1 MTRQLKIDFV
11 SDVACPWCAVGLNSM
26 EEALRRTADIVAA
39 DIAFQ
44 PFELNPGTPAG
55 GVNHAEHLA
64 RVYGAG
70 PEQMAASQKALQERA
85 AGVGVQLNFTAQSRI
100 YNTFDAHRLLHWAR
114 SQGLQRE
121 LKHALFKANFTDN
134 LDISDM
140 GVLAGIA
147 ASVGLNADAAREVL
161 VSQRHAAEV
170 RAAEQLWQSRGIQG
184 VPAIIINMKWLV
196 SGGQPPEYFVE
207 VFRSIAAELDSA
219 VQSS

>member
-1 MTRQLKIDFV
+1 
-11 SDVACPWCAVGLNSM
+11 
-26 EEALRRTADIVAA
+26 
-39 DIAFQ
+39 
-44 PFELNPGTPAG
+44 
-55 GVNHAEHLA
+55 
-64 RVYGAG
+64 
-70 PEQMAASQKALQERA
+70 MAASQKALQVRA

-114 SQGLQRE
+114 SQGLQRQ

-134 LDISDM
+134 LDISDT

-147 ASVGLNADAAREVL
+147 ASVGLNADTAREVL

-196 SGGQPPEYFVE
+196 SGGQPPEYFAE
-207 VFRSIAAELDSA
+207 VFRSIAAELESA
-219 VQSS
+219 TQPA

>member
-1 MTRQLKIDFV
+1 MTHQLKIDFV

-26 EEALRRTADIVAA
+26 EEALRRTADIVEG

-55 GVNHAEHLA
+55 GVNHGEHLA

-100 YNTFDAHRLLHWAR
+100 YNTFDAHRLLHWAG
-114 SQGLQRE
+114 SQGLQRK

-134 LDISDM
+134 LDISDAD
-140 GVLAGIA
+140 VLVGIA
-147 ASVGLNADAAREVL
+147 ASVGLNADTAREVL

-207 VFRSIAAELDSA
+207 VFRSIAAELESA
-219 VQSS
+219 PQPA